1 MRRWESF
8 STPLP
13 PPQLPPMRIQPRYHC
28 NLTKQKSFRRWS
40 CLHLGIVMSTLKPQH
55 AQVSLIINNNIN
67 NINQMA
73 LPGGEVEFP
82 WHLGVF
88 DAHCHP
94 TDTLASLQQIEGMHA
109 NVLTIMATRAQ
120 DQALV
125 AKAADDMGLTEA
137 DLAQGDVDW
146 R

>member
-1 MRRWESF
+1 
-8 STPLP
+8 
-13 PPQLPPMRIQPRYHC
+13 
-28 NLTKQKSFRRWS
+28 
-40 CLHLGIVMSTLKPQH
+40 MSTLKPQH

-137 DLAQGDVDW
+137 DVAQGDVDW

>member
-1 MRRWESF
+1 
-8 STPLP
+8 
-13 PPQLPPMRIQPRYHC
+13 
-28 NLTKQKSFRRWS
+28 
-40 CLHLGIVMSTLKPQH
+40 MSTLKPQH

-73 LPGGEVEFP
+73 LSGGEVEFS

-109 NVLTIMATRAQ
+109 NVLIIMATRAQ